1 MKTLIFTAAF
11 LFASLACSGQS
22 IKPIQLSAPDMERG
36 VTLMQAF
43 ADRKS
48 TREFAPEMLSSQDL
62 SDLLWAA
69 NGINR
74 QDGKRTAPSAMNRQ
88 DIDIYVCMKEG
99 AYFYDHKKHSLDP
112 VTDQDIRTLK
122 KAPVCL
128 ILVANG
134 SGNEAWGAMDA
145 GIVSQ
150 NISLFCA
157 GAGLATVPRGSMDAD
172 AIGKALKLSAKQKP
186 LLNHPVGYFKK

>member
-1 MKTLIFTAAF
+1 MKTLTFTAAF
-11 LFASLACSGQS
+11 VFASLACCGQS
-22 IKPIQLSAPDMERG
+22 IKPIQLSAPDMGRE

-48 TREFAPEMLSSQDL
+48 TREFSPEMLSLQEL

-74 QDGKRTAPSAMNRQ
+74 PDGKRTAPSAMNRQ
-88 DIDIYVCMKEG
+88 DIDIYVCTEQG
-99 AYFYDHKKHSLDP
+99 AYLYDHKKHSLEP

-128 ILVANG
+128 VLVANG
-134 SGNEAWGAMDA
+134 SGNEAWSAMDA

-157 GAGLATVPRGSMDAD
+157 GAHLATVPRGSMDAD
-172 AIGKALKLSAKQKP
+172 AIGKILKLSAKQKP
-186 LLNHPVGYFKK
+186 LLNHPVGHFKK

>member
-1 MKTLIFTAAF
+1 MKTCTLTAA
-11 LFASLACSGQS
+11 LLLVSLAGSAQPL
-22 IKPIQLSAPDMERG
+22 KPIQLSAPDMERG

-48 TREFAPEMLSSQDL
+48 TREFAPEMLSLQDL

-69 NGINR
+69 NGVNR
-74 QDGKRTAPSAMNRQ
+74 PDGKRTAPSAMNRQ
-88 DIDIYVCMKEG
+88 DIDVYVCTEEG
-99 AYFYDHKKHSLDP
+99 AYLYDHKKHSLEP
-112 VTDQDIRTLK
+112 VTGEDIRTLK
-122 KAPVCL
+122 NAPVCL
-128 ILVANG
+128 VLVANG
-134 SGNEAWGAMDA
+134 SGNEAWGAMDV

-157 GAGLATVPRGSMDAD
+157 GAGLATVPRGSMNAD
-172 AIGKALKLSAKQKP
+172 SVGKALKLTPKQKP

>member
-145 GIVSQ
+145 GIVSRTSPYSAPGRGWPLYRADRW
-150 NISLFCA
+150 IR
-157 GAGLATVPRGSMDAD
+157 TV
-172 AIGKALKLSAKQKP
+172 SAKP
-186 LLNHPVGYFKK
+186 